1 MYSLFV
7 GKNRVHLAETDST
20 NNYAFQLLKE
30 RNQPDG
36 TLVTATLQYG
46 GRGQRGNNWLSAA
59 GLNFTGSYIF
69 HPVFLAANHQFWLNK
84 AVANAVADSISQF
97 LPLANVKIKWP
108 NDILV
113 NKKKVAGILMESQIS
128 GNQIS
133 NVVVG
138 IGVNINQTNLPEAT
152 FSATSILL
160 ETEKE
165 TDLEFFT
172 QILSEHLEV
181 RYLQTKVGNYSKYRS
196 RRS

>member
-1 MYSLFV
+1 M
-7 GKNRVHLAETDST
+7 
-20 NNYAFQLLKE
+20 
-30 RNQPDG
+30 
-36 TLVTATLQYG
+36 
-46 GRGQRGNNWLSAA
+46 
-59 GLNFTGSYIF
+59 
-69 HPVFLAANHQFWLNK
+69 
-84 AVANAVADSISQF
+84 ANAVADSISQF

-181 RYLQTKVGNYSKYRS
+181 RYLQTKVGNYSKIDADYQNRLFGKNQMMNFELKGALKEGIVLEVDVNGQLVMEVAGELKRFS
-196 RRS
+196 NGEIKLVV